1 MRLKKILTLL
11 LTLAMVVSLL
21 PATAFAAGNTATTMR
36 LAKTQGTVAV
46 TNATGKK
53 VKQTS
58 NMKLYNG
65 YKLKTGAKSY
75 AWISLDNTKV
85 AKLDANSVVSV
96 QKTGQKLTLY
106 LSSGNIFFNVKEKL
120 SGGESFHIKT
130 STMTTGIRG
139 TSGCVRVINPRVSE
153 IHLLTGR
160 IEVFAEHPELHLT
173 KSEVLTAGTMAT
185 SLIDQEAMA
194 LTGEQVE
201 IIVKELDEHTVC
213 GNCATEVAEDP
224 VLQERIEAE
233 TDLDVEEIV
242 DNAEEKLAEDE
253 QAAEEKAAEI
263 EEAVEN
269 QVLPED
275 VDPYFEEEASSGGG
289 GGGGSVAEPTN
300 VITVTDWQKFVAAL
314 TEFNGGTVDTE
325 IRLAADI
332 EPDTGVTTM
341 PEVEDNG
348 ASLTLNLQ
356 EYGLSIPQPLVNHG
370 NLTITN
376 VDGYITAYDFEN
388 WTTSKDIVQNY
399 GTLTHLAGQ
408 IQMPGGYN
416 GVYNQGTYT
425 LNGGTFDRFA
435 ESDGD
440 PTGAVQ
446 NSGTFRMQDGA
457 VTWPVTN
464 NGTATISGG
473 TVSHVI
479 VNNDTMTISGG
490 AMTDNEG
497 FNGNWI
503 QNNGEMDI
511 TGGTFTYHGR
521 TELMEGSISIASGAE
536 LNITGGT
543 FTDEG
548 VLIGNKGGTF
558 SMTGGQMT
566 VSSAFADRDIEA
578 YYDAAGGTATIG
590 GSATIIIDVSSAQTI
605 VMEQLNAIQLAAADA
620 ELTMTGGTIE
630 VNGLENENTVCGVRV
645 TDGTFYMTSG
655 TIIVNTCGTGV
666 LNNDTAKLSGGTIA
680 VRDTAKDA
688 IAVSTSGE
696 LKTDGTVSIS
706 ASGDNTGIY
715 ASNGTLELADGR
727 IRANGEAIAVVLR
740 ESGTTIVPNVIRPI
754 GASITWGGSAFST
767 KIYENGAVVEAF
779 EGINFSGDGEDH
791 LIQPMITMMDTLD
804 PGPEKNVIATEDPE
818 TGRREE
824 TVDTIYEVYFMDM
837 YGNEGSASGP
847 VTNARDILTAIKQ
860 FNLGMDDS
868 TLTLEN
874 DIEITL
880 ADIEAYGDSRIE
892 NTASTLTIDLAGNTL
907 TLQNQ
912 LFVADR
918 GSLKITDSGSG
929 GMVTGTIVPLISG
942 EGTFELEDGTLETTG
957 ANAVKS
963 VGDVIISGGVIN
975 VTQPSAT
982 GVSIGSGGSLSM
994 TGGAINQ
1001 TTTATYSKAIV
1012 LSNGSTAEVTGGA
1025 INQSVGD
1032 STGIMMGEEGGTAP
1046 ELAFG
1051 GTARINV
1058 SDQGNGIVN
1067 NYGTVEM
1074 TGGTIQLNNVP
1085 SKGITSEEGTVEMT
1099 GGEIIL
1105 VGSSNSSVNYGIYG
1119 NNTKITL
1126 DGGTVRESGDTTYSL
1141 NCAVYAGGGKLDL
1154 TSGAVSVNYGQ
1165 GVYVSSTDIMAL
1177 SGTTV
1182 TALEYEDLL
1191 VTGDN
1196 DETGYT
1202 YSEYDTTYFKL
1213 EKAVPNTV
1221 VNTWEQFVAAVN
1233 AFNGS
1238 SEAQIITLAESID
1251 PTEEEVTAY
1260 SMPAGVGNG
1269 TSSDL
1274 TIDLG
1279 TYSLALPATLA
1290 TSTSSGLVIKGT
1302 TGSITTGSQWDGS
1315 TYLINNYTD
1324 LTLAGG
1330 TIDVPHGV
1338 VGVNNT
1344 GSFDMDGGTMNVV
1357 YTTGIQNSGTVN
1369 LNAGKI
1375 TMSAAG
1381 APEGVTEETSIAY
1394 SAYMTNGTGAA
1405 LNLKG
1410 TNITM
1415 TDGISYVYTDANGD
1429 DVDSPAVAVNNEAG
1443 NTVTMT
1449 AGTIT
1454 VNSDLGI
1461 SNKGT
1466 LNISGGTITVNADSG
1481 ENVKGIENFGT
1492 FDLESG
1498 TMNVNGYGVGVLN
1511 GSAGTMNAE
1520 GGTINVKAARAVGIE
1535 NIGATNLEG
1544 TMVEARNGY
1553 SGGIGVSN
1561 TGALTMTAGTIWT
1574 DLMPGVSM
1582 SAGTFNMT
1590 GGSFQ
1595 SRTTGYGAVDL
1606 DGGTATLSGGSIT
1619 VTGSNAKERGVQVSG
1634 DATLIIDGTAIT
1646 ATGYTTY
1653 NENNKTIAIY
1663 HQSGTVRIDSGTI
1676 TAESEAFD
1684 ANTGIGNAY
1693 ALYSE
1698 TSNWAGLDVAP
1709 GVGVVVRATTAAN
1722 VINPAHT
1729 TYTVS
1734 TTAADGYYTLVV
1746 PE

>member
-21 PATAFAAGNTATTMR
+21 PATAFAANNTATTMR

-139 TSGCVRVINPRVSE
+139 TSGCVRVINPRVTE
-153 IHLLTGR
+153 IHLLTGQ
-160 IEVFAEHPELHLT
+160 IEVYTENPLMGIS
-173 KSEVLTAGTMAT
+173 KTAILKAGQKAF
-185 SLIDQEAMA
+185 SLIAEEAMA
-194 LTGEQVE
+194 ATGEQAE
-201 IIVKELDEHTVC
+201 IIIERLTGREVC
-213 GNCATEVAEDP
+213 GNCSVEIAADP
-224 VLQERIEAE
+224 ELVERIKEEAPH
-233 TDLDVEEIV
+233 LLPEEIA
-242 DNAEEKLAEDE
+242 AEADERLAADE
-253 QAAEEKAAEI
+253 QAAEEKQAEI
-263 EEAVEN
+263 DKAVAE
-269 QVLPED
+269 QELPED
-275 VDPYFEEEASSGGG
+275 VNPYFEEEKSSGGG
-289 GGGGSVAEPTN
+289 GGGSSNPVVTPSTVVQVSTWAELVQAVNDYNDGTEDVTIEVVAEIDQGTETT
-300 VITVTDWQKFVAAL
+300 TVTVEPTSADNTL
-314 TEFNGGTVDTE
+314 TIDLTTAGITMSSTIVNNGNLIVTNTAGHIITEAKTVVENNGTFT
-325 IRLAADI
+325 L
-332 EPDTGVTTM
+332 
-341 PEVEDNG
+341 DNG
-348 ASLTLNLQ
+348 TLQTL
-356 EYGLSIPQPLVNHG
+356 
-370 NLTITN
+370 
-376 VDGYITAYDFEN
+376 DFEN
-388 WTTSKDIVQNY
+388 GEAVVNNGDFTMDGGAIRGEFDGNHEFASCCGVMNDGIFTMSAGTIDTVGYAIINGQNAEAE
-399 GTLTHLAGQ
+399 LMIL
-408 IQMPGGYN
+408 GGE
-416 GVYNQGTYT
+416 
-425 LNGGTFDRFA
+425 FA
-435 ESDGD
+435 
-440 PTGAVQ
+440 PL
-446 NSGTFRMQDGA
+446 SGTQ
-457 VTWPVTN
+457 N
-464 NGTATISGG
+464 ISGTATVANDEAILDG
-473 TVSHVI
+473 TFY
-479 VNNDTMTISGG
+479 NNDELLIQGG
-490 AMTDNEG
+490 IWTASYGALVE
-497 FNGNWI
+497 
-503 QNNGEMDI
+503 NNS
-511 TGGTFTYHGR
+511 TGT
-521 TELMEGSISIASGAE
+521 
-536 LNITGGT
+536 
-543 FTDEG
+543 
-548 VLIGNKGGTF
+548 
-558 SMTGGQMT
+558 
-566 VSSAFADRDIEA
+566 
-578 YYDAAGGTATIG
+578 
-590 GSATIIIDVSSAQTI
+590 
-605 VMEQLNAIQLAAADA
+605 
-620 ELTMTGGTIE
+620 LTMTGGTMHVTE
-630 VNGLENENTVCGVRV
+630 ASGYGVNN
-645 TDGTFYMTSG
+645 SG
-655 TIIVNTCGTGV
+655 TATLSGGKIYVNNGATDAIGVESSNILVMNGNISVRAYDGTGV
-666 LNNDTAKLSGGTIA
+666 RAGDNVTLGDGASILAYDSAKAVVLGGGDDPVNVTRPIQAEVGAERFIDEIDQNVIYPFDEFMDVA
-680 VRDTAKDA
+680 VQDGMYRLEDNYGQTVPVT
-688 IAVSTSGE
+688 VSTWAQFVAAV
-696 LKTDGTVSIS
+696 DAFNAGTKNMTITLD
-706 ASGDNTGIY
+706 AAIPAATET
-715 ASNGTLELADGR
+715 GTLETLNT
-727 IRANGEAIAVVLR
+727 IAN
-740 ESGTTIVPNVIRPI
+740 
-754 GASITWGGSAFST
+754 
-767 KIYENGAVVEAF
+767 NGAA
-779 EGINFSGDGEDH
+779 
-791 LIQPMITMMDTLD
+791 
-804 PGPEKNVIATEDPE
+804 
-818 TGRREE
+818 
-824 TVDTIYEVYFMDM
+824 
-837 YGNEGSASGP
+837 
-847 VTNARDILTAIKQ
+847 
-860 FNLGMDDS
+860 
-868 TLTLEN
+868 
-874 DIEITL
+874 
-880 ADIEAYGDSRIE
+880 
-892 NTASTLTIDLAGNTL
+892 LTIDLNNNAL
-907 TLQNQ
+907 TLPQTIANAGD
-912 LFVADR
+912 LE
-918 GSLKITDSGSG
+918 ITGD
-929 GMVTGTIVPLISG
+929 GTISADYTAVTTLIQNSG
-942 EGTFELEDGTLETTG
+942 TVELADARMNLSMNQTG
-957 ANAVKS
+957 IANAAGTV
-963 VGDVIISGGVIN
+963 N
-975 VTQPSAT
+975 
-982 GVSIGSGGSLSM
+982 M
-994 TGGAINQ
+994 TGGQIN
-1001 TTTATYSKAIV
+1001 
-1012 LSNGSTAEVTGGA
+1012 
-1025 INQSVGD
+1025 
-1032 STGIMMGEEGGTAP
+1032 
-1046 ELAFG
+1046 
-1051 GTARINV
+1051 
-1058 SDQGNGIVN
+1058 
-1067 NYGTVEM
+1067 
-1074 TGGTIQLNNVP
+1074 LNNVP

-1141 NCAVYAGGGKLDL
+1141 NCAVYANGGKLDL

-1165 GVYVSSTDIMAL
+1165 GVYVSSTDIMTL

-1221 VNTWEQFVAAVN
+1221 VNTWEQFVAAVT

-1260 SMPAGVGNG
+1260 PMPAGVGNG

-1369 LNAGKI
+1369 LNVGTI
-1375 TMSAAG
+1375 TMPAAG

-1394 SAYMTNGTGAA
+1394 SAYMTNGTSAA

-1544 TMVEARNGY
+1544 TTVEARNGY